1 MAKWSVFESEAPVLA
16 ARIRGRFEG
25 HPHHILGT
33 LDSTGAPRLSGI
45 NLFFN
50 EGVVWFGSMPSA
62 LKSLDIKRDPRVS
75 LHSATLSEELDGG
88 DARISGM
95 ALELPTESAREW
107 RSENPSDGE
116 FFQIDVQKAHIVEV
130 TNEQLVITMWDTENG
145 LRIVHRQ

>member
-1 MAKWSVFESEAPVLA
+1 MAKWSFFESEAPDLA
-16 ARIRGRFEG
+16 AKIRSRFEG

-45 NLFFN
+45 NVFFN

-88 DARISGM
+88 DARLSGL
-95 ALELPTESAREW
+95 ALVLDAETAGAW
-107 RSENPSDGE
+107 RAENPSDGE

-130 TNEQLVITMWDTENG
+130 VQEQLVITMWDTANG
-145 LRIVHRQ
+145 LRIVQRQ